1 MDGKK
6 KTQNTHL
13 RSHKLGTNIKKEL
26 LRFIAEDIQNG
37 DITSVLL
44 PKNKITA
51 KIISKENGILAG
63 VKFAGDVFRLK
74 GCNVKI
80 IKKDGTKL
88 KPNQIILQVSGNA
101 RTVLSCER
109 TALNLLSRMSGIAT
123 HTNLLVSKIR
133 KINRKTKLYSTRKT
147 APGLRFFDKEAV
159 MIGGGHKHR
168 MSLNEMVMIKD
179 NHLMVSNSMED
190 IIKNARKRHKNVE
203 VEAENQRDAVFA
215 ANSGATIVMLDNF
228 SPAQIK
234 KTITVLQKKKLR
246 HRVKLEASG
255 RINSKNITAFAK
267 TGVDMIS
274 VGSITNS
281 VNGLDLS
288 LEVIV

>member
-1 MDGKK
+1 M
-6 KTQNTHL
+6 
-13 RSHKLGTNIKKEL
+13 GTNIKKEL
-26 LRFIAEDIQNG
+26 LRFISEDIQSG

-44 PKNKITA
+44 PKNKIKA
-51 KIISKENGILAG
+51 KIISREDGILAG

-80 IKKDGTKL
+80 IKKDGMKL

-246 HRVKLEASG
+246 NKVKLEASG
-255 RINSKNITAFAK
+255 GINSKNIAAFAK

-281 VNGLDLS
+281 VKGLDLS